1 MKDWTGNANSIYKT
15 LGASNHTEDERQSE
29 DFYSTQKQTV
39 LSLLNKLKE
48 YNINLSNS
56 VMIEPAVGSGNILK
70 ACFETNE
77 GYNKY
82 LAYDIVDRGF
92 PNTNIAD
99 WLTVSRPNI
108 DNLAIVANFP
118 YNKIQNHTEHSLSV
132 LKDGEYL
139 IELAKIQFLEGKA
152 RREMFNKNPPKYV
165 LVFSERIKCLA
176 NGENTG
182 GSSAI
187 CFCWYIFQK
196 GFKGMP
202 QVDWL

>member
-1 MKDWTGNANSIYKT
+1 MNTKEDIYRI
-15 LGASNHTEDERQSE
+15 LGSSNHSESERVKD
-29 DFYSTQKQTV
+29 DFYATPKIAV
-39 LSLLNKLKE
+39 DKLFLELEKL
-48 YNINLSNS
+48 NINLPKII
-56 VMIEPAVGSGNILK
+56 IEPSVGTGSIAIPFCK
-70 ACFETNE
+70 K
-77 GYNKY
+77 GYSIIGF
-82 LAYDIVDRGF
+82 DIIDRGF

-99 WLTVSRPNI
+99 WLTVSRPEI

-118 YNKIQNHTEHSLSV
+118 YNKIQEHTEHSLSV

>member
-1 MKDWTGNANSIYKT
+1 MNTKEDIYRI
-15 LGASNHTEDERQSE
+15 LGSSNHSESERVKD
-29 DFYSTQKQTV
+29 DFYATPKIAV
-39 LSLLNKLKE
+39 DKLFLELEKLK
-48 YNINLSNS
+48 ISLPKII
-56 VMIEPAVGSGNILK
+56 IEPSVGTGSIAIPFCEK
-70 ACFETNE
+70 
-77 GYNKY
+77 GYSIIGF
-82 LAYDIVDRGF
+82 DIIDRGF
-92 PNTNIAD
+92 PNTNIFD
-99 WLTVSRPNI
+99 WLTVSRPEI

-118 YNKIQNHTEHSLSV
+118 YNKIQEHTEHSLSV

>member
-1 MKDWTGNANSIYKT
+1 MNTKEDIYRI
-15 LGASNHTEDERQSE
+15 LGSSNHSESERVKD
-29 DFYSTQKQTV
+29 DFYATPKIAV
-39 LSLLNKLKE
+39 DKLFLELEKLK
-48 YNINLSNS
+48 INLPKTI
-56 VMIEPAVGSGNILK
+56 IEPSVGTGSIAIPFCEKEYSIIG
-70 ACFETNE
+70 F
-77 GYNKY
+77 
-82 LAYDIVDRGF
+82 DIIDRGF
-92 PNTNIAD
+92 PNTNVAD
-99 WLTVSRPNI
+99 WLTVSRPDI

-118 YNKIQNHTEHSLSV
+118 YNKIQDHTEHSLSL

>member
-1 MKDWTGNANSIYKT
+1 MNTKEDIYRI
-15 LGASNHTEDERQSE
+15 LGSSNHSESERVKD
-29 DFYSTQKQTV
+29 DFYATPKIAV
-39 LSLLNKLKE
+39 DKLFLELEKL
-48 YNINLSNS
+48 NINLPKII
-56 VMIEPAVGSGNILK
+56 IEPSVGTGSIAIPFCK
-70 ACFETNE
+70 K
-77 GYNKY
+77 GYSIIGF
-82 LAYDIVDRGF
+82 DIIDRGF

-99 WLTVSRPNI
+99 WLTVSRPEI

-118 YNKIQNHTEHSLSV
+118 YNKIQEHTEHSLSV

-152 RREMFNKNPPKYV
+152 RRKMFNKNPPKYV

>member
-1 MKDWTGNANSIYKT
+1 MNTKEDIYRI
-15 LGASNHTEDERQSE
+15 LGSSNHSESERVKD
-29 DFYSTQKQTV
+29 DFYTTPKIAV
-39 LSLLNKLKE
+39 DKLFLELEKLK
-48 YNINLSNS
+48 IKLPKII
-56 VMIEPAVGSGNILK
+56 IEPSVGTGSIAIPFCEKGHSIIG
-70 ACFETNE
+70 F
-77 GYNKY
+77 
-82 LAYDIVDRGF
+82 DIIDRGF
-92 PNTNIAD
+92 PNTNIFD
-99 WLTVSRPNI
+99 WLTVSRPDI

-118 YNKIQNHTEHSLSV
+118 YNKIQEHTEHSLSV

>member
-1 MKDWTGNANSIYKT
+1 MNTKEDIYRI
-15 LGASNHTEDERQSE
+15 LGSSNHSESERVKD
-29 DFYSTQKQTV
+29 DFYATPKIAV
-39 LSLLNKLKE
+39 DKLFLELEKLK
-48 YNINLSNS
+48 INLPKII
-56 VMIEPAVGSGNILK
+56 IEPSVGTGSIAIPFCEK
-70 ACFETNE
+70 
-77 GYNKY
+77 GYSIIGF
-82 LAYDIVDRGF
+82 DIIDRGF
-92 PNTNIAD
+92 PNTNVAD
-99 WLTVSRPNI
+99 WLTVSRPDI

-118 YNKIQNHTEHSLSV
+118 YNKIQNHTEHSLSL

>member
-1 MKDWTGNANSIYKT
+1 MNTKEDIYRI
-15 LGASNHTEDERQSE
+15 LGSSNHSESERVKD
-29 DFYSTQKQTV
+29 DFYATPKIAV
-39 LSLLNKLKE
+39 DKLFLELEKL
-48 YNINLSNS
+48 NINLPKII
-56 VMIEPAVGSGNILK
+56 IEPSVGTGSIAIPFLQK
-70 ACFETNE
+70 
-77 GYNKY
+77 GYSIIGF
-82 LAYDIVDRGF
+82 DIIDRGF

-99 WLTVSRPNI
+99 WLTVSRPEI

-118 YNKIQNHTEHSLSV
+118 YNKIQDHTEHSLSV

>member
-1 MKDWTGNANSIYKT
+1 MNTKEDIYRI
-15 LGASNHTEDERQSE
+15 LGSSNHSESERVKD
-29 DFYSTQKQTV
+29 DFYATPKIAV
-39 LSLLNKLKE
+39 DKLFLELEKLK
-48 YNINLSNS
+48 INLPE
-56 VMIEPAVGSGNILK
+56 VIIEPSVGTGSIAIPFCEKGYFIMG
-70 ACFETNE
+70 FDITN
-77 GYNKY
+77 
-82 LAYDIVDRGF
+82 RGF
-92 PNTNIAD
+92 PNTNIVD
-99 WLTVSRPNI
+99 WLTVSRPDI

-118 YNKIQNHTEHSLSV
+118 YNKIQEHTEHSLSV

>member
-1 MKDWTGNANSIYKT
+1 MNTKEDIYRI
-15 LGASNHTEDERQSE
+15 LGSSNHSESERVKD
-29 DFYSTQKQTV
+29 DFYATPKIAV
-39 LSLLNKLKE
+39 DKLFLELEKL
-48 YNINLSNS
+48 NINLPKII
-56 VMIEPAVGSGNILK
+56 IEPSVGTGSIAIPFCK
-70 ACFETNE
+70 K
-77 GYNKY
+77 GYSIIGF
-82 LAYDIVDRGF
+82 DIIDRGF
-92 PNTNIAD
+92 PNTNIVD
-99 WLTVSRPNI
+99 WLTVSRPEI

-118 YNKIQNHTEHSLSV
+118 YNKIQEHTEHSLSV

-152 RREMFNKNPPKYV
+152 RRKMFNKNPPKYV

>member
-1 MKDWTGNANSIYKT
+1 MNTKEDIYRI
-15 LGASNHTEDERQSE
+15 LGSSNHSESERVKD
-29 DFYSTQKQTV
+29 DFYATPKIAV
-39 LSLLNKLKE
+39 DKLFLELEKLK
-48 YNINLSNS
+48 INLPKII
-56 VMIEPAVGSGNILK
+56 IEPSVGTGSIAIPFCEK
-70 ACFETNE
+70 
-77 GYNKY
+77 GYSIIGF
-82 LAYDIVDRGF
+82 DIIDRGF
-92 PNTNIAD
+92 PNTNVAD
-99 WLTVSRPNI
+99 WSTVSRPYT

-118 YNKIQNHTEHSLSV
+118 YNKIQDHTEHSLSL

>member
-1 MKDWTGNANSIYKT
+1 MNTKEDIYRI
-15 LGASNHTEDERQSE
+15 LGSSNHSESERVKD
-29 DFYSTQKQTV
+29 DFYATPKIAV
-39 LSLLNKLKE
+39 DKLFLELEKLK
-48 YNINLSNS
+48 INLPKII
-56 VMIEPAVGSGNILK
+56 IEPSVGTGSIAIPFCEK
-70 ACFETNE
+70 
-77 GYNKY
+77 GYSIIGF
-82 LAYDIVDRGF
+82 DIIDRGF
-92 PNTNIAD
+92 PNTNVAD
-99 WLTVSRPNI
+99 WLTVSRPEI

-118 YNKIQNHTEHSLSV
+118 YNKIQEHTEHSLSV

-152 RREMFNKNPPKYV
+152 RREMFDKNPPKYV

>member
-1 MKDWTGNANSIYKT
+1 MNTKEDIYRI
-15 LGASNHTEDERQSE
+15 LGSSNHSESERVKD
-29 DFYSTQKQTV
+29 DFYTTPKIAV
-39 LSLLNKLKE
+39 DKLFLELEKL
-48 YNINLSNS
+48 NINLPKII
-56 VMIEPAVGSGNILK
+56 IEPSVGTGSIAIPFCK
-70 ACFETNE
+70 K
-77 GYNKY
+77 GYSIIGF
-82 LAYDIVDRGF
+82 DIIDRGF
-92 PNTNIAD
+92 TNTNIAD
-99 WLTVSRPNI
+99 WLTVSRPEI

-118 YNKIQNHTEHSLSV
+118 YNKIQEHTEHSLSV

>member
-1 MKDWTGNANSIYKT
+1 MNTKEDIYRI
-15 LGASNHTEDERQSE
+15 LGSSNHSESERVKD
-29 DFYSTQKQTV
+29 DFYATPKIA
-39 LSLLNKLKE
+39 LDKLFLELEKLK
-48 YNINLSNS
+48 INLPKII
-56 VMIEPAVGSGNILK
+56 IEPSVGTGSIAIPFCK
-70 ACFETNE
+70 K
-77 GYNKY
+77 GYSIIGF
-82 LAYDIVDRGF
+82 DIIDRGF

-99 WLTVSRPNI
+99 WLTVSRPEI
-108 DNLAIVANFP
+108 DNLAIIANFP
-118 YNKIQNHTEHSLSV
+118 YNKIQEHTEHSLSI

-152 RREMFNKNPPKYV
+152 RRKMFDKNPPKYV